1 MKESSKL
8 PEEALGDSASP
19 ANSSPAALAAYRPA
33 INGKGLF
40 FLLLIGLSIAA
51 IGLDYAAGRLAS
63 PWVALTLPMWG
74 SVFISAGLGFV
85 VVPLLRALK
94 TGQVVREDGPQS
106 HGKKSGTPTMGGIF
120 FIPAALIVA
129 NVWSA
134 MLQVDRPGEVVAAS
148 ALTLFY
154 GFIGWLDDWQVLRKK
169 SNKGISAKLRLGL
182 EIGSAALF
190 CFWLGSS
197 HPEITS
203 LQFPWGLILPLG
215 LLFWPLAVFVPTA
228 ESNAINLTDG
238 LDGLAAGTSAI
249 ALLGLAAL
257 VAPVSPGL
265 MIFAACLSGACLGFL
280 VHNHNPA
287 QVFMGDTGSLALG
300 GGLAAI
306 GLISN
311 SLWGLLILSG
321 VFLAE
326 SISVIVQVGY
336 YKATKGPDGKG
347 KRLLKMAPLH
357 HHFELSG
364 WSEIKVVAT
373 FYAVK
378 ALLCLVCLSLAYF
391 A

>member
-19 ANSSPAALAAYRPA
+19 VNSSAALAKHRPP

-40 FLLLIGLSIAA
+40 WLLLTGLSIAA
-51 IGLDYAAGRLAS
+51 IGLDYAAGRLAY
-63 PWVALTLPMWG
+63 PWMTLTLPVWA
-74 SVFISAGLGFV
+74 SAFISAGLGFV

-134 MLQVDRPGEVVAAS
+134 MLQVDRPSEVVAAS

-182 EIGSAALF
+182 EVGSAALF

-197 HPEITS
+197 HPEITN

-326 SISVIVQVGY
+326 SISVIAQVGY

-373 FYAVK
+373 FYAVT

>member
-1 MKESSKL
+1 MKESSQL
-8 PEEALGDSASP
+8 PGDDLGEPTSSRHSSITALTERQTTIS
-19 ANSSPAALAAYRPA
+19 
-33 INGKGLF
+33 GKGLF
-40 FLLLIGLSIAA
+40 FLLLAGLSLSA
-51 IGLDYAAGRLAS
+51 IGLDAASGRLAT
-63 PWVALTLPMWG
+63 PWATLTLPVWG
-74 SVFISAGLGFV
+74 SALLAAGAGFV

-94 TGQVVREDGPQS
+94 TGQVIREDGPQS
-106 HGKKSGTPTMGGIF
+106 HGRKSGTPTMGGIF

-129 NVWSA
+129 NLWSA
-134 MLQVDRPGEVVAAS
+134 LLQVSNPGEVVAAS

-182 EIGSAALF
+182 EVSSAALF

-197 HPEITS
+197 HPEITN
-203 LQFPWGLILPLG
+203 LQLPWGLVLPLG

-228 ESNAINLTDG
+228 QSNAINLTDG

-265 MIFAACLSGACLGFL
+265 MIFAACLSGGCLGFL

-311 SLWGLLILSG
+311 SLWGLFILSG

-326 SISVIVQVGY
+326 TLSVIAQVSY

-373 FYAVK
+373 FYSVT
-378 ALLCLVCLSLAYF
+378 ALLCLLCLSLGYF

>member
-8 PEEALGDSASP
+8 PGEDVGNSASP
-19 ANSSPAALAAYRPA
+19 SHLPVAAVVERQA
-33 INGKGLF
+33 IISGKGLF
-40 FLLLIGLSIAA
+40 FLVLIGLSAA
-51 IGLDYAAGRLAS
+51 GIGLDFSAGRLATPFLS
-63 PWVALTLPMWG
+63 LTLPLLA
-74 SVFISAGLGFV
+74 SVFVSAGLGFV

-94 TGQVVREDGPQS
+94 TGQVIREDGPQS
-106 HGKKSGTPTMGGIF
+106 HSKKSGTPTMGGIF

-129 NVWSA
+129 NLWSA

-148 ALTLFY
+148 ALTLCY

-182 EIGSAALF
+182 EIASAALF
-190 CFWLGSS
+190 CLWLGSS
-197 HPEITS
+197 HPEITNV
-203 LQFPWGLILPLG
+203 QFPWGLVLPLG

-257 VAPVSPGL
+257 VAPVSSGL

-311 SLWGLLILSG
+311 SLWGLFILSG
-321 VFLAE
+321 IFFAE
-326 SISVIVQVGY
+326 SISVIAQVGY
-336 YKATKGPDGKG
+336 YKATKGPDGIG

-357 HHFELSG
+357 HHFELGG
-364 WSEIKVVAT
+364 WSEIKVVAI
-373 FYAVK
+373 FYGVT
-378 ALLCLVCLSLAYF
+378 ALLCLVCLSLASF